1 MVRLCSQPFSD
12 RERMA
17 AEVKH
22 YPFVHHRSRRFHVIL
37 LLMIGY
43 FSMAVITSNIG
54 ITLSCMINSTALALD
69 VKDNTVPSDLNDL
82 LPTNATN
89 QCARVKA
96 GKVNDYG
103 GSYEWPVKI
112 QGFIVGATFLGG
124 MLSTLPGGLA
134 IDRYSIR
141 HLLMISV
148 LLLSAASFLVP
159 LFAAEMG
166 PAGVILLRFLM
177 GVGEGVMIPGINGMI
192 TGWIPLHE
200 KSTAAS
206 VFTSGNQLAGILG
219 NPIAAELCAS
229 DLQWP
234 AVFYCSGLL
243 GFLWC
248 VVWHYTVNN
257 SPSNS
262 KWISDHELAYLEHHL
277 PEKRLKHQ
285 KVIPWLSMASSAP
298 LLVVFYSGIIGNMMI
313 AMILV
318 YIPVYFKDVL
328 MLEVK
333 QNGFYTALP
342 HTFNLISKLVWG
354 FSMDYFK
361 QKKLLTATQ
370 TVKLSQVLSMLTLSI
385 CFFALAYGVD
395 CSTHGLALFLL
406 SVIGAAFGLSISGF
420 LTSLLSLAPN
430 FIGVIS
436 SISQIIGFG
445 GRVATPQI
453 ITYFKTVGTA
463 EEWRGILLVYSAMT
477 ALSAALFAVWGSG
490 EVQYWNSPQP
500 KWSELGSVPMD
511 SKLLVINNE
520 EHTLV
525 KS

>member
-1 MVRLCSQPFSD
+1 
-12 RERMA
+12 
-17 AEVKH
+17 
-22 YPFVHHRSRRFHVIL
+22 
-37 LLMIGY
+37 
-43 FSMAVITSNIG
+43 
-54 ITLSCMINSTALALD
+54 
-69 VKDNTVPSDLNDL
+69 
-82 LPTNATN
+82 
-89 QCARVKA
+89 
-96 GKVNDYG
+96 
-103 GSYEWPVKI
+103 
-112 QGFIVGATFLGG
+112 

-285 KVIPWLSMASSAP
+285 KCIISLNFLIVLEAAELSQVIPWLSMASSAP

-436 SISQIIGFG
+436 SISQIIGNGTATMFLYLPCQIMNNSYVAGFG

-500 KWSELGSVPMD
+500 KCSELGSVPMD
-511 SKLLVINNE
+511 SKQLVINNE
-520 EHTLV
+520 EHTPV